1 MLKFEKK
8 KIHKGRGKKGGEKAK
23 TILINA
29 GKFPPEK
36 DGGGWRNID
45 AYHHLLQPIK
55 IQTNNN

>member
-29 GKFPPEK
+29 GKFPPEISM
-36 DGGGWRNID
+36 RTTIFFS
-45 AYHHLLQPIK
+45 LLKYKLI
-55 IQTNNN
+55 ITNNNK